1 MTAGPAAGTGSV
13 AVDIA
18 SLEDFRRMLD
28 TRLSQAD
35 VLLRRIDEVGCR
47 QPAVGTL
54 PTGIAL
60 MEDFSAQH
68 SAYRERIARLRE
80 SIRVAREDTD
90 TIIANYRTAE
100 ERNTAGVFDIARRLS
115 GVGTALA
122 AAPRTGANAR

>member
-18 SLEDFRRMLD
+18 SLEDFRRTLD

-60 MEDFSAQH
+60 MGDFSAQH
-68 SAYRERIARLRE
+68 AAYRERIARLRE
-80 SIRVAREDTD
+80 SILVAREDTD

-100 ERNTAGVFDIARRLS
+100 ERTTAGAYDIARRLS

-122 AAPRTGANAR
+122 ATPGTGANAR